1 MRFSSLSG
9 TSGGV
14 TRYGRWFVLAFICVA
29 LVLVLVPAMSFG
41 ATAKVTLCASP
52 SSVVSGGTAKLT
64 AKVCP
69 VPRNA
74 TFTLSAK
81 DSAGHI
87 TKVATASAGT
97 CGSAVFSV
105 KPMRNTQYQVAVT
118 ANGMWPVT
126 SSWVCVKVCAKL
138 TLCVKPGQY
147 CGTTISGTLTPAW
160 NNHQVTITICQY
172 INCWHTMKV
181 ATLTATLHQG
191 SGDSSTYAVNWTG
204 KHCTKY
210 TISASVPTTADFK
223 GASVSPC
230 FTL

>member
-41 ATAKVTLCASP
+41 ATKVTLCASP

-181 ATLTATLHQG
+181 ACLSAPLVAG
-191 SGDSSTYAVNWTG
+191 PNDSSTYAVNWTG
-204 KHCTKY
+204 KSGAKYIITACVPSTK
-210 TISASVPTTADFK
+210 DFA
-223 GASVSPC
+223 GACVTKC
-230 FTL
+230 IKL